1 MDESSLLQRKR
12 QLKHKLLLERQK
24 LYGRRFLPQCAYCG
38 QGILGSPDMHEVFFT
53 KGDLQGVDRLAHL
66 IYHRCNCVLVHPGG
80 NTSAC
85 HAGAAT
91 RAGQGLAARQLIR
104 YESLVSVRDYIL
116 MVAGQIKNKGLA
128 EQALRLIGG
137 EDAL

>member
-1 MDESSLLQRKR
+1 M
-12 QLKHKLLLERQK
+12 
-24 LYGRRFLPQCAYCG
+24 
-38 QGILGSPDMHEVFFT
+38 
-53 KGDLQGVDRLAHL
+53 
-66 IYHRCNCVLVHPGG
+66 
-80 NTSAC
+80 
-85 HAGAAT
+85 
-91 RAGQGLAARQLIR
+91 IR